1 MVAQR
6 IAETNMF
13 ATDYLE
19 LLNELMN
26 LTERRLAKDEV
37 IKAISEKIPPTIA
50 RQLAESSTLK
60 AADNHISAETAL
72 KLEKRVAYL
81 IDTGSQIR
89 IRCRSRDDNTIIA
102 QAKACNKN
110 EEQIEIH

>member
-1 MVAQR
+1 MKQIRDGTNDELKTKAITIFRNEPLATYDEFTKLLLNKRYTEPSEMVAQR

-50 RQLAESSTLK
+50 RQLAESFTLK
-60 AADNHISAETAL
+60 AADNHI
-72 KLEKRVAYL
+72 
-81 IDTGSQIR
+81 
-89 IRCRSRDDNTIIA
+89 
-102 QAKACNKN
+102 
-110 EEQIEIH
+110 